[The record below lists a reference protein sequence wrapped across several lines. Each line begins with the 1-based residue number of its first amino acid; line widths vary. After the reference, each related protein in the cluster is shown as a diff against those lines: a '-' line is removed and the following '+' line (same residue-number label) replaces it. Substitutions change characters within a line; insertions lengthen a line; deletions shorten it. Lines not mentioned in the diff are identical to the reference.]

1 MNSTRR
7 LLWGISALA
16 TIITIGVI
24 GYIVIEG
31 WAFLE
36 ALYMTIITITTVGY
50 AEVHPLSAGGQVF
63 TIFLIISGVGGA
75 LYTISGIIEYIIE
88 GNLGITWGRR
98 RMQNKIS
105 KIKGH
110 FILCGFGRVGEAVA
124 RTFHE
129 EGAPFVIIDNNPS
142 RIERLE
148 QSEYLYLEGDAT
160 RDEVLKEAG
169 VERARGL
176 VATLGSD
183 ADNTYITLSGRAL
196 NPGIFIE
203 SRASS
208 EQAEAKLMSAGA
220 NRVVAPYRIGAR
232 RMAMLAM
239 RPKVVDFIDTII
251 RHPGP
256 ELQMENI
263 AIEDGSTLAGQTVS
277 ELRQCSD
284 ANILA
289 INKKNGSMLANP
301 SGEEKISAGDS
312 LIIMGTRDQLS
323 SLESICGGAVSNE

>member
-1 MNSTRR
+1 MNSARR

-24 GYIVIEG
+24 GYTVIEG
-31 WAFLE
+31 WPFLE

-75 LYTISGIIEYIIE
+75 LYTVSGIIEYIIE
-88 GNLGITWGRR
+88 GNIGPTLGKR
-98 RMQNKIS
+98 RMRNRIS
-105 KIKGH
+105 KLKGH
-110 FILCGFGRVGEAVA
+110 FILCGFGRVGESVA
-124 RTFHE
+124 HAFHE
-129 EGAPFVIIDNNPS
+129 EGALFVVIDNSPS

-196 NPGIFIE
+196 SPEIFIE

-208 EQAEAKLMSAGA
+208 EQAETKLKNAGA
-220 NRVVAPYRIGAR
+220 DRIVSPSRIGAR

-251 RHPGP
+251 RHHGP

-263 AIEDGSTLAGQTVS
+263 AIEGGSPLAGQTVN
-277 ELRQCSD
+277 EIRQCST

-289 INKKNGSMLANP
+289 INKKNGTLLANP
-301 SGEEKISAGDS
+301 SGEEKISVGDS
-312 LIIMGTRDQLS
+312 LIIMGTREQLS
-323 SLESICGGAVSNE
+323 SLESICEGAVPNE